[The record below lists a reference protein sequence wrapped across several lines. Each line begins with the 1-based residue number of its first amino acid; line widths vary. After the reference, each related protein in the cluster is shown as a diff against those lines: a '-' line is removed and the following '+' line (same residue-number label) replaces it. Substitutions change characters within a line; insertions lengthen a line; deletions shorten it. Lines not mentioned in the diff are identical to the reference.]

1 MSNED
6 RQQARCRMEYNQG
19 DEMMSGKSATS
30 EGTRGRRGAL
40 RKLAA
45 AAAIAC
51 CGVGAHAQQ
60 KYPAKPIR
68 IVVGSSAGGLADVIA
83 RLAAQKV
90 GESTGGTVI
99 VENKAGAAGNIAT
112 DFVAKSAPDGYTML
126 LAPDAMLVVNP
137 FVYNKL
143 PFDTARDLQPVALL
157 GKAILVLVASPSL
170 GVRNTAEFH
179 ALVKAKPNTITFGTG
194 GAGHPTHIAMEMY
207 RNRLGLNMVH
217 VPYKGSAP
225 AMQGLLGGEVTSMIV
240 GVAEAMPHIKSG
252 RIVALAASG
261 PNAKEMFPNLPEFR
275 DFHPDLD
282 LTAWF
287 GVFVPTGTPKEVIS
301 VLHSEFNKML
311 QHPDVRKRLDD
322 FGLVPM
328 PRPPGELDGIMKVDR
343 ARYGPLVKSLGLT
356 AD

>member
-1 MSNED
+1 M
-6 RQQARCRMEYNQG
+6 
-19 DEMMSGKSATS
+19 
-30 EGTRGRRGAL
+30 
-40 RKLAA
+40 
-45 AAAIAC
+45 
-51 CGVGAHAQQ
+51 
-60 KYPAKPIR
+60 R

-90 GESTGGTVI
+90 GEALGSTVI

-112 DFVAKSAPDGYTML
+112 DFVTKSAPDGYTML

-137 FVYNKL
+137 FVYSKL
-143 PFDTARDLQPVALL
+143 PFDTAKDLQPVALL
-157 GKAILVLVASPSL
+157 GKAILVLVVAPSL
-170 GVRNTAEFH
+170 GVKNTAEFH
-179 ALVKAKPNTITFGTG
+179 ALAKAKPGSIAFATG

-217 VPYKGSAP
+217 VPYKGTAP

-252 RIVALAASG
+252 KIIPIAVSG
-261 PNAKEMFPNLPEFR
+261 PNGKEMFPNLPEFR

-287 GVFVPTGTPKEVIS
+287 GVFVPTGTPREV
-301 VLHSEFNKML
+301 VTLLHGEFNKML

-328 PRPPGELDGIMKVDR
+328 PRPQGEVEAIMKVDR